1 VREVKVC
8 LSRYATSHEQAY
20 WRETSEVLLAWNDAI
35 KQRCRSGKVK
45 DKRGDI
51 GIIRHI
57 P

>member
-8 LSRYATSHEQAY
+8 LSRMQPVTNTAY
-20 WRETSEVLLAWNDAI
+20 WREPEVLLAWNDAI

-45 DKRGDI
+45 DTRGDI